1 MKTAIEYTVM
11 GDDGQE
17 YGPVSGKQIRQ
28 WISEARLERKTP
40 VKPTGAPDWIFL
52 GDLPEFR
59 QLFLAPPVKP
69 PKSPPRQE
77 LLVFVLLLA
86 LGAGI
91 YFLYK
96 HLNPH

>member
-17 YGPVSGKQIRQ
+17 YGPVSSDQIRQ
-28 WISEARLERKTP
+28 WIGEHRLERKTP

-52 GDLPEFR
+52 GEVPEFR

-69 PKSPPRQE
+69 HKSPARQ
-77 LLVFVLLLA
+77 LLVFALLVA